1 MKALQPNNP
10 LLKIKIRSIIDM
22 IREILKNKYIS
33 KDILFKKIITRIY
46 IKKKKICM
54 AEGCECI
61 NPMTFIF

>member
-33 KDILFKKIITRIY
+33 KDILFKNIITRIY
-46 IKKKKICM
+46 I
-54 AEGCECI
+54 
-61 NPMTFIF
+61 